1 MLEELMSEDSTETI
15 TPIYIANQIAK
26 IQYYSDQGRAQEI
39 IDNAKSRIASHASI
53 SQEFDL
59 TEEEKKAVDQLIQ
72 EFKEKFPELIDQQL
86 LYLNRRTF

>member
-15 TPIYIANQIAK
+15 TLAYVASQIAK
-26 IQYYSDQGRAQEI
+26 IQHYSDQGRVQEI

-59 TEEEKKAVDQLIQ
+59 TEEEKKAVDQLIK
-72 EFKEKFPELIDQQL
+72 EFTEKFPELINERL
-86 LYLNRRTF
+86 SYLRRQV